1 VNTRRAREKALR
13 RELVLQAAERV
24 FGRRPFH
31 EATMQMVAAEAD
43 LGMQSLYEQ
52 FPSKQELYEA
62 VILHRARTF
71 QARLE
76 EALENLADPLDQLTA
91 VARVRT
97 RMFTESPAFL
107 PVFLAERVRCNW
119 GVRSRSSRRIG
130 GIMKDASQRL
140 EGIIE
145 RGVTVG
151 LLRREDPAF
160 LVHLFNDTLT
170 AALYAHQTNPQE
182 EIETCIQRAIRAFL
196 HGTAAES

>member
-1 VNTRRAREKALR
+1 LSTRRAREKALR

-31 EATMQMVAAEAD
+31 EATMLMVATEAD

-52 FPSKQELYEA
+52 FPSKQTLYET

-71 QARLE
+71 QVRLE
-76 EALENLADPLDQLTA
+76 EALASLTDPLDQLTA
-91 VARVRT
+91 VARVRA
-97 RMFTESPAFL
+97 RMFTEAPAFL

-130 GIMKDASQRL
+130 GVMREATHRL
-140 EGIIE
+140 QGIIE
-145 RGVTVG
+145 RAVADGS
-151 LLRREDPAF
+151 LRREEPDF

-170 AALYAHQTNPQE
+170 AALYAHRNHPRE
-182 EIETCIQRAIRAFL
+182 DIETCIQRAIRAFL
-196 HGTAAES
+196 HGTAAAS